1 MKYFYHGPSFMES
14 IQTDAGAAGA
24 AGDTSGAAAGAAVR
38 INSVQTTMEIEE
50 ASSASENP
58 GWLAKLRTI
67 LQAIAEFFGFGGGST
82 ADIVTNPSC
91 RRRSNRRRLLQ
102 PACSLGGNEET
113 MTVTGTDT
121 SDQIVTAGGETKGAE
136 SDGTSTG
143 GIETGG
149 INPERIET
157 GGITTGGIETGG
169 IETGGIETG
178 GISTGGGIIETG
190 PSGGES
196 VVEAI

>member
-1 MKYFYHGPSFMES
+1 
-14 IQTDAGAAGA
+14 
-24 AGDTSGAAAGAAVR
+24 
-38 INSVQTTMEIEE
+38 MEIGE
-50 ASSASENP
+50 ASLASENP

-67 LQAIAEFFGFGGGST
+67 LQAITEFFGIEWVSVSAT
-82 ADIVTNPSC
+82 DESPEYYPMC
-91 RRRSNRRRLLQ
+91 RRSNRRRLLQ

-121 SDQIVTAGGETKGAE
+121 SGQIVTAGGETKGAE
-136 SDGTSTG
+136 SDGTSTD

-149 INPERIET
+149 IDVS
-157 GGITTGGIETGG
+157 GGGIETGG

-178 GISTGGGIIETG
+178 GIQTGGIETGGIQTGGIETGGIQTGGIETGGIETGGIEAGGISTGGGIIETG
-190 PSGGES
+190 PSGRES